1 MTRHLLVLVPRRE
14 TSAIS
19 KTRAALEGTIREYR
33 ERRVRFLLDA
43 FPQAFETRTS
53 RRYNSFEGSPFATVR
68 VPCSPFTSNAVHVRR
83 CGCLLAYWSAHDS
96 SFFFF
101 FFLFASISFL
111 IPIFT
116 SNTCIV
122 LFSAY
127 NYNVLRLGVVYLTFF
142 HALRL
147 LFLVASSR
155 PAATHPSVWIAYKK
169 TRNVKQRA
177 FDDESTTNRRHY
189 LSSLFP
195 LSFQS
200 TAEEH
205 EDQQLL
211 FLILR
216 YICTHARTHTL
227 HSVFTSSL
235 FSPDRVSHRSRLYRI
250 KHSRHKPFYP
260 RSQNSLTIER

>member
-1 MTRHLLVLVPRRE
+1 M
-14 TSAIS
+14 
-19 KTRAALEGTIREYR
+19 
-33 ERRVRFLLDA
+33 RRVRFLLDA
-43 FPQAFETRTS
+43 FPQAFETRTR
-53 RRYNSFEGSPFATVR
+53 RRYNSYHRDYRSRPCAFRARRSLRTRSKFDVTLPASILVR
-68 VPCSPFTSNAVHVRR
+68 AR
-83 CGCLLAYWSAHDS
+83 LL
-96 SFFFF
+96 

-127 NYNVLRLGVVYLTFF
+127 NYNVLRLGVVYLIFF

-177 FDDESTTNRRHY
+177 FDDESTTNRRRTDAL

-235 FSPDRVSHRSRLYRI
+235 FSPDRVSPFKALLQ
-250 KHSRHKPFYP
+250 KALEVTNALKPFYR
-260 RSQNSLTIER
+260 RSQNSLTIGR